1 MITTHDRSAPMTSA
15 PPYYGQYA
23 RADEAV
29 DARALTRIV
38 QRHRKLIFVTVAV
51 ISGFSA
57 LVAFN
62 LTPRYTGLASVT
74 IDPHATRVVNTE
86 AVLQEGTADLR
97 TIETQIRL
105 LQSRSF
111 AERLITRA
119 DLLSDPEFN
128 PALLPPEAPGLIE
141 TTVDQF
147 TAWLSRSVLAHAGM
161 AMPASAPAE
170 PPRPHSPLATLD
182 SAIDR
187 VLGRLEV
194 GRVGESYAISIQFT
208 STDPVKAAR
217 IANEIARQYVEEQLG
232 GKQGAAARAAAW
244 LRGRLAEM
252 RDTLL
257 ETENAI
263 ANYKADNG
271 LIDSTNKGVT
281 LNAARLTALHTQLI
295 ETRAQRAEKES
306 KLGLLRQLRGGGAGF
321 EAVNEIIT
329 SPLITNLR
337 TFQTELLREEAQLA
351 QEYGPRHPKLL
362 QARAE
367 KQKVTDK
374 IHQEVQNII
383 GAFESEVA
391 FLRNREQALEASL
404 DDAKQ
409 NVALGQRAEVHLNE
423 LEREAETTST
433 LYKALL
439 ERYKKLTEQQ
449 ETIEAGAEVISAAP
463 VPNGPSFP
471 QPKLILAAG
480 FTSSL
485 MIAGVLAL
493 IAESLQS
500 GLRSTRQIESTL
512 GVSCLSHVPRVQ
524 DKDGCPPHQFPTR
537 KPRSAYA
544 EAIRAV
550 HVGLQFAHL
559 EKSPRVVLVTSSLP
573 GEGKT
578 TLAMSLAAAAAAS
591 GHKTLLMDL
600 DLRRPSVRAASNQ
613 PVTAPGI
620 VEVVT
625 GDVRLEEALYT
636 DPHQPNLDLIT
647 VRRSPA
653 NPADVLA
660 SKQMTQL
667 IARLRPRYKLIVLDT
682 PPALG
687 LTDTKVAMHLA
698 DAALFVVRWGKTK
711 TEVAGNGIE
720 ALRECRAPIAGAVL
734 TQVDLA
740 AHAKGAYGD
749 AATYYGSYKRYYL
762 D

>member
-1 MITTHDRSAPMTSA
+1 MITTQDRSPPTTSA

-23 RADEAV
+23 PANEAV
-29 DARALTRIV
+29 DARALTKIV
-38 QRHRKLIFVTVAV
+38 QRHRKLIFITVAT
-51 ISGFSA
+51 ISALSA

-62 LTPRYTGLASVT
+62 LTPHYTGLASVT
-74 IDPHATRVVNTE
+74 IDPHATRMVNSE
-86 AVLQEGTADLR
+86 AVLQEGTADIR

-111 AERLITRA
+111 AERLINRA
-119 DLLSDPEFN
+119 DLLADPEFN
-128 PALLPPEAPGLIE
+128 PALLPPAEPGLIA
-141 TTVDQF
+141 TAVDGF
-147 TAWLSRSVLAHAGM
+147 AEWLSRSVLAHTGM
-161 AMPASAPAE
+161 AMPAARSELPSPRSAE
-170 PPRPHSPLATLD
+170 TTVD

-208 STDPVKAAR
+208 STDPVKSAR
-217 IANEIARQYVEEQLG
+217 IANQVARQYVEEQLG
-232 GKQGAAARAAAW
+232 GKQGAAARAAGW

-252 RDTLL
+252 RNTLL

-263 ANYKADNG
+263 AKFKAENE
-271 LIDSTNKGVT
+271 LIDSKGVT
-281 LNAARLTALHTQLI
+281 LNSAQLTALHSQLI

-306 KLGLLRQLRGGGAGF
+306 KLGLLRRLRSGGEGF
-321 EAVNEIIT
+321 ETMNEIIS
-329 SPLITNLR
+329 SPLIANLR
-337 TFQTELLREEAQLA
+337 TLQTELLREEAQLG
-351 QEYGPRHPKLL
+351 QEYGPRHPKIL
-362 QARAE
+362 QLKAE
-367 KQKVTDK
+367 KQKLADK
-374 IHQEVQNII
+374 VHHEVQNII
-383 GAFESEVA
+383 SAFESEVS
-391 FLRNREQALEASL
+391 FLRNREIALQESL
-404 DDAKQ
+404 DEAKQ
-409 NVALGQRAEVHLNE
+409 NVAVGQRAEVHLNE
-423 LEREAETTST
+423 LEREAETTTT

-485 MIAGVLAL
+485 MVAGLLAL

-512 GVSCLSHVPRVQ
+512 GISCLSHVPRV
-524 DKDGCPPHQFPTR
+524 KGKEGCLPHQFPTR

-544 EAIRAV
+544 EAVRAV

-559 EKSPRVVLVTSSLP
+559 ERSPRVVLVTSSLP

-578 TLAMSLAAAAAAS
+578 TLALSLAAAAAAS
-591 GHKTLLMDL
+591 GHKTLLIDL
-600 DLRRPSVRAASNQ
+600 DLRRPSIRPASSQ

-620 VEVVT
+620 VELVT

-636 DPHQPNLDLIT
+636 DPQQPNLDMIT

-653 NPADVLA
+653 NPSDILA

-667 IARLRPRYKLIVLDT
+667 IAKMRPRYKLIVLDT
-682 PPALG
+682 PPVLG

-698 DAALFVVRWGKTK
+698 DAAVFVVRWGKTK
-711 TEVAGNGIE
+711 TEVATNGIE

-734 TQVDLA
+734 TQVDLE

-749 AATYYGSYKRYYL
+749 AAAYYGSYKRYYL

>member
-383 GAFESEVA
+383 GA
-391 FLRNREQALEASL
+391 LEASL

-449 ETIEAGAEVISAAP
+449 ETIEAGAEGISPGP

-559 EKSPRVVLVTSSLP
+559 EK
-573 GEGKT
+573 
-578 TLAMSLAAAAAAS
+578 
-591 GHKTLLMDL
+591 
-600 DLRRPSVRAASNQ
+600 
-613 PVTAPGI
+613 
-620 VEVVT
+620 
-625 GDVRLEEALYT
+625 
-636 DPHQPNLDLIT
+636 
-647 VRRSPA
+647 
-653 NPADVLA
+653 
-660 SKQMTQL
+660 
-667 IARLRPRYKLIVLDT
+667 
-682 PPALG
+682 
-687 LTDTKVAMHLA
+687 
-698 DAALFVVRWGKTK
+698 
-711 TEVAGNGIE
+711 
-720 ALRECRAPIAGAVL
+720 
-734 TQVDLA
+734 
-740 AHAKGAYGD
+740 
-749 AATYYGSYKRYYL
+749 
-762 D
+762 